1 MYQMIFYF
9 NIGTRVGETVKRI
22 LSIFLTMVFMI
33 STVGC
38 SSKEDAP
45 IEKKDTKVTYQA
57 EKIEKPKDISKIQ
70 FLVYLEDG
78 TLRIGGSG
86 QNGEERTVWDSKNNG
101 KDWMLAGDSEQL
113 PELKNQN
120 AFYKYSSNGKFYV
133 VEDQTIRLYEDT
145 QPSTINIVEGES
157 YLDSALCGQDFYL
170 LVEDETGTK
179 QIRKYDLSK
188 QIWENMENEELVQAL
203 KKTTGYGCLAAD
215 PSAEMLYTEGKGI
228 VKYSVEKDETTHA
241 IDEEVLNSCIDTI
254 NEPIT
259 GLAVQGENIVVCTVG
274 KSGSESNLYFLQ
286 KEQTKKN
293 EKDKTD
299 TGKNTVLKIYSLK
312 ENSMIRSSLAFFR
325 REHTDISINYT
336 VGYTGEDGF
345 SVSDAIRKL
354 NTEIMADEGPDIIVL
369 DNLPVEEYISKGVL
383 EPVTDIVN
391 EKKDEIFFNMIEG
404 YNKESEIFCV
414 PTTFRI
420 PVIIGNSEVV
430 SAESSNAVIDQMEQQ
445 ESPVLTQQD
454 FPYAAMYMFAT
465 SDMVEKDGMNE
476 EKLTAYYNDLLRL
489 KEMGNVTDKIVG
501 ESDYSMNQT
510 VDIFPYGESD
520 VPSDIYFGEAKAG
533 VGQIAYADSYIKLN
547 SARKQADIQFDYL
560 NKSGGNYYIPTEVL
574 GINSRSSSKDAAKE
588 FLSLYLTEEVQNTNT
603 MGFSI
608 NRNSMRNSAAVT
620 DSPQYYS
627 TIYKNLEDTSGLD
640 LYTLS
645 TDEFNELLQFV
656 ESADTPVQVD
666 AVVTE
671 TVMEQADKILYEGLD
686 VQTAVQTVCDKI
698 NLYLKE

>member
-1 MYQMIFYF
+1 M
-9 NIGTRVGETVKRI
+9 KRI
-22 LSIFLTMVFMI
+22 ISIFLTMVFAI

-45 IEKKDTKVTYQA
+45 IEKKDTKVAYQA
-57 EKIEKPKDISKIQ
+57 DKIEKPKDISKIQ
-70 FLVYLEDG
+70 FLVYLEDS
-78 TLRIGGSG
+78 TLRIGGSD
-86 QNGEERTVWDSKNNG
+86 QSGEKCTVWDSKNNG
-101 KDWMLAGDSEQL
+101 KDWMLSGDSEQL
-113 PELKNQN
+113 LELKNQN
-120 AFYKYSSNGKFYV
+120 AFYKYSSDGKFYV

-145 QPSTINIVEGES
+145 QPSTINIDEGES

-179 QIRKYDLSK
+179 QIKKYDLSE
-188 QIWENMENEELVQAL
+188 QIWENVENEELVQAL
-203 KKTTGYGCLAAD
+203 KKATGYGCLAAD

-228 VKYSVEKDETTHA
+228 VKYSVEKDEITHA
-241 IDEEVLNSCIDTI
+241 INEEVLKSCIDTI
-254 NEPIT
+254 NEPVT
-259 GLAVQGENIVVCTVG
+259 GLAVQGENIVVCTAG
-274 KSGSESNLYFLQ
+274 KSGNESNLYFLQ
-286 KEQTKKN
+286 KEQTKKT

-336 VGYTGEDGF
+336 VGYTWEDGF

-369 DNLPVEEYISKGVL
+369 DNLSVEEYISKGVL
-383 EPVTDIVN
+383 EPVTAIVN

-430 SAESSNAVIDQMEQQ
+430 SAESSKAVIDQMEQQ
-445 ESPVLTQQD
+445 ESPVLTRQD
-454 FPYAAMYMFAT
+454 FPYAAMYMFVT

-656 ESADTPVQVD
+656 ELADTPVRVD

-686 VQTAVQTVCDKI
+686 VQTAVKTVCDKI

>member
-1 MYQMIFYF
+1 M
-9 NIGTRVGETVKRI
+9 KRI
-22 LSIFLTMVFMI
+22 ISIFLTMVIMI
-33 STVGC
+33 STIGC
-38 SSKEDAP
+38 RSKEDDP
-45 IEKKDTKVTYQA
+45 IEKKDTKVAYQA
-57 EKIEKPKDISKIQ
+57 DKIEKPKDISKIQ

-78 TLRIGGSG
+78 TLRIGGSD
-86 QNGEERTVWDSKNNG
+86 QSGEKRTVWDSKNNG

-145 QPSTINIVEGES
+145 QPSTINIDEGES

-179 QIRKYDLSK
+179 QIRKYDLSE

-241 IDEEVLNSCIDTI
+241 INGEVLNSCIDTI

-259 GLAVQGENIVVCTVG
+259 GLAVQGENIVVCTAG

-430 SAESSNAVIDQMEQQ
+430 SAESSKAVIDQMEQQ
-445 ESPVLTQQD
+445 ESPVLTRQD
-454 FPYAAMYMFAT
+454 FPYAAMYMFVT

-533 VGQIAYADSYIKLN
+533 VGQIAYVDSYIKLK

-574 GINSRSSSKDAAKE
+574 GINSRSSYKDAAKE
-588 FLSLYLTEEVQNTNT
+588 FLSLYLAEEVQNTNT

-656 ESADTPVQVD
+656 ELADTPVRVD

>member
-1 MYQMIFYF
+1 M
-9 NIGTRVGETVKRI
+9 KRI
-22 LSIFLTMVFMI
+22 ISIFLTMMIMI
-33 STVGC
+33 STIGC
-38 SSKEDAP
+38 RSKEDDP
-45 IEKKDTKVTYQA
+45 IEKKDTKVAYQA
-57 EKIEKPKDISKIQ
+57 DKIEKPKDISKIQ

-78 TLRIGGSG
+78 TLRIGGSD
-86 QNGEERTVWDSKNNG
+86 QSGEKRTVWDSKNNG

-145 QPSTINIVEGES
+145 QPSTINIDEGES

-179 QIRKYDLSK
+179 QIRKYDLSE

-241 IDEEVLNSCIDTI
+241 INGEVLNSCIDTI

-259 GLAVQGENIVVCTVG
+259 GLAVQGENIVVCTAG

-391 EKKDEIFFNMIEG
+391 EKKDEIFFNIIEG

-430 SAESSNAVIDQMEQQ
+430 SAESSKAVIDQMEQQ
-445 ESPVLTQQD
+445 ESPVLTRQD
-454 FPYAAMYMFAT
+454 FPYAAMYMFVT

-574 GINSRSSSKDAAKE
+574 GINSRSSYKDAAKE

-656 ESADTPVQVD
+656 ELADTPVRVD

>member
-1 MYQMIFYF
+1 M
-9 NIGTRVGETVKRI
+9 KRI
-22 LSIFLTMVFMI
+22 ISIFLTMMLMI
-33 STVGC
+33 STIGC
-38 SSKEDAP
+38 RSKKDDP
-45 IEKKDTKVTYQA
+45 IEKKDTKVAYQA
-57 EKIEKPKDISKIQ
+57 DKIEKPKDISKIQ

-86 QNGEERTVWDSKNNG
+86 QSGEERTVWDSKNNG
-101 KDWMLAGDSEQL
+101 KDWILAGDSEQL

-120 AFYKYSSNGKFYV
+120 AFYKYSSDGKFYV

-179 QIRKYDLSK
+179 QIRKYDLSE

-215 PSAEMLYTEGKGI
+215 PLAEMLYTEGEGI
-228 VKYSVEKDETTHA
+228 VKYCVEKDETTHA
-241 IDEEVLNSCIDTI
+241 INEEVLSGCIDTI

-259 GLAVQGENIVVCTVG
+259 GLAVQGENIVVCTAG

-286 KEQTKKN
+286 KEQTKKT

-325 REHTDISINYT
+325 RKHTDISINYT

-430 SAESSNAVIDQMEQQ
+430 SAESSKAVIDQMKQQ
-445 ESPVLTQQD
+445 ESPVLTRQD
-454 FPYAAMYMFAT
+454 FPYAAMYMFVT

-574 GINSRSSSKDAAKE
+574 GINSRSSYKDAAKE

-627 TIYKNLEDTSGLD
+627 TIYKKLEDTSGLD

-656 ESADTPVQVD
+656 ELADTPVRVD

>member
-1 MYQMIFYF
+1 MM
-9 NIGTRVGETVKRI
+9 
-22 LSIFLTMVFMI
+22 LMI
-33 STVGC
+33 STIGC
-38 SSKEDAP
+38 RSKEDDP
-45 IEKKDTKVTYQA
+45 IEKKDTKVAYQA
-57 EKIEKPKDISKIQ
+57 DKIEKPKDISKIQ
-70 FLVYLEDG
+70 FLIYLEDG

-86 QNGEERTVWDSKNNG
+86 QSGEERTVWDSKNNG
-101 KDWMLAGDSEQL
+101 KDWILAGDSEQL

-120 AFYKYSSNGKFYV
+120 AFYKYSSDGKFYV
-133 VEDQTIRLYEDT
+133 VEDQTIWLYEDT

-170 LVEDETGTK
+170 LVEDETCTK
-179 QIRKYDLSK
+179 QIRKYDLSE
-188 QIWENMENEELVQAL
+188 QIWENMENEELVQVL

-215 PSAEMLYTEGKGI
+215 PLAEMLYTEGEGI
-228 VKYSVEKDETTHA
+228 VKYCVEKDETTHA
-241 IDEEVLNSCIDTI
+241 INEEVLSGCIDTI

-259 GLAVQGENIVVCTVG
+259 GLAVQGENIVVCTAG

-286 KEQTKKN
+286 KEQTKKT

-430 SAESSNAVIDQMEQQ
+430 SAESSKAVIDQMEQQ
-445 ESPVLTQQD
+445 ESPVLTRQD
-454 FPYAAMYMFAT
+454 FPYAAMYMFVT

-574 GINSRSSSKDAAKE
+574 GINSRSSYKDAAKE

-608 NRNSMRNSAAVT
+608 NRNSTRNSAAVT

-656 ESADTPVQVD
+656 ELADTPVRVD

-686 VQTAVQTVCDKI
+686 VQTAVKTVCDKI

>member
-1 MYQMIFYF
+1 MM
-9 NIGTRVGETVKRI
+9 
-22 LSIFLTMVFMI
+22 LMI
-33 STVGC
+33 STIGC
-38 SSKEDAP
+38 RSKEDDP
-45 IEKKDTKVTYQA
+45 IEKKDTKVAYQA
-57 EKIEKPKDISKIQ
+57 DKIEKPKDISKIQ

-86 QNGEERTVWDSKNNG
+86 QSGEERTVWDSKNNG
-101 KDWMLAGDSEQL
+101 KDWILAGDSEQL

-120 AFYKYSSNGKFYV
+120 AFYKYSSDGKFYV

-179 QIRKYDLSK
+179 QIRKYDLSE

-215 PSAEMLYTEGKGI
+215 PLAEMLYTEGEGI
-228 VKYSVEKDETTHA
+228 VKYCVEKDETTHA
-241 IDEEVLNSCIDTI
+241 INEEVLSGCIDTI

-259 GLAVQGENIVVCTVG
+259 GLAVQGENIVVCTAG

-286 KEQTKKN
+286 KEQTKKT

-430 SAESSNAVIDQMEQQ
+430 SAESSKAVIDQMEQQ
-445 ESPVLTQQD
+445 ESPVLTRQD
-454 FPYAAMYMFAT
+454 FPYAAMYMFVT

-574 GINSRSSSKDAAKE
+574 GINSRSSYKDAAKE

-656 ESADTPVQVD
+656 ELADTPVRVD

-686 VQTAVQTVCDKI
+686 VQTAVKTVCDKI

>member
-1 MYQMIFYF
+1 MM
-9 NIGTRVGETVKRI
+9 
-22 LSIFLTMVFMI
+22 LMI
-33 STVGC
+33 STIGC
-38 SSKEDAP
+38 RSKEDDP
-45 IEKKDTKVTYQA
+45 IEKKDTKVAYQA
-57 EKIEKPKDISKIQ
+57 DKIEKPKDISKIQ
-70 FLVYLEDG
+70 FLVYLEEG

-86 QNGEERTVWDSKNNG
+86 QSGEERTVWDSKNNG
-101 KDWMLAGDSEQL
+101 KDWILAGDSEQL

-120 AFYKYSSNGKFYV
+120 AFYKYSSDGKFYV

-179 QIRKYDLSK
+179 QIRKYDLSE

-215 PSAEMLYTEGKGI
+215 PLAEMLYTEGEGI
-228 VKYSVEKDETTHA
+228 VKYCVEKDETTHA
-241 IDEEVLNSCIDTI
+241 INEEVLSGCIDTI

-259 GLAVQGENIVVCTVG
+259 GLAVQGENIVVCTAG

-286 KEQTKKN
+286 KEQTKKT

-430 SAESSNAVIDQMEQQ
+430 SAESSKAVIDQMEQQ
-445 ESPVLTQQD
+445 ESPVLTRQD
-454 FPYAAMYMFAT
+454 FPYAAMYMFVT

-489 KEMGNVTDKIVG
+489 KGMGNVTDKIVG

-574 GINSRSSSKDAAKE
+574 GINSRSSYKDAAKE

-656 ESADTPVQVD
+656 ELADTPVRVD

-686 VQTAVQTVCDKI
+686 VQTAVKTVCDKI

>member
-1 MYQMIFYF
+1 MM
-9 NIGTRVGETVKRI
+9 
-22 LSIFLTMVFMI
+22 LMI
-33 STVGC
+33 STIGC
-38 SSKEDAP
+38 RSKEDDP
-45 IEKKDTKVTYQA
+45 IEKKDTKVAYQA
-57 EKIEKPKDISKIQ
+57 DKIEKPKDISKIQ
-70 FLVYLEDG
+70 FLIYLEDG

-86 QNGEERTVWDSKNNG
+86 QSGEERTVWDSKNNG
-101 KDWMLAGDSEQL
+101 KDWILAGDSEQL

-120 AFYKYSSNGKFYV
+120 AFYKYSSDGKFYV

-179 QIRKYDLSK
+179 QIRKYDLSE

-215 PSAEMLYTEGKGI
+215 SLAEMLYTEGEGI
-228 VKYSVEKDETTHA
+228 VKYCVEKDETTYA
-241 IDEEVLNSCIDTI
+241 INEEVLSGCIDTI

-259 GLAVQGENIVVCTVG
+259 GLAVQGENIVVCTAG

-286 KEQTKKN
+286 KEQTKKT

-299 TGKNTVLKIYSLK
+299 TGKSTVLKIYSLK

-430 SAESSNAVIDQMEQQ
+430 SAESSKVVIDQMEQQ
-445 ESPVLTQQD
+445 ESPVLTRQD
-454 FPYAAMYMFAT
+454 FPYAAMYMFVT

-574 GINSRSSSKDAAKE
+574 GINSRSSYKDAAKE

-656 ESADTPVQVD
+656 ELADTPVWVD

-671 TVMEQADKILYEGLD
+671 SVMEQADKILYEGLD
-686 VQTAVQTVCDKI
+686 VQTAVKTVCDKI
-698 NLYLKE
+698 DLYLKE

>member
-1 MYQMIFYF
+1 M
-9 NIGTRVGETVKRI
+9 KRI
-22 LSIFLTMVFMI
+22 ISIFLTMVLMI
-33 STVGC
+33 SAIGC

-45 IEKKDTKVTYQA
+45 IEKKDKKVAYQA
-57 EKIEKPKDISKIQ
+57 DKIEKPKDISKIQ
-70 FLVYLEDG
+70 FLIYLEDG

-86 QNGEERTVWDSKNNG
+86 QSGEERTVWDSKNNG
-101 KDWMLAGDSEQL
+101 KDWILAGDSEQL

-120 AFYKYSSNGKFYV
+120 AFYKYSSDGKFYV

-241 IDEEVLNSCIDTI
+241 INVEVLNSCIDTI

-259 GLAVQGENIVVCTVG
+259 GLAVQGENIVVCTAG
-274 KSGSESNLYFLQ
+274 KSGNESNLYFLQ
-286 KEQTKKN
+286 KEQTKKT

-299 TGKNTVLKIYSLK
+299 AGKNTVLKIYSLK

-336 VGYTGEDGF
+336 VGYTGEDGY

-430 SAESSNAVIDQMEQQ
+430 SAESSKAVIDQMEQQ
-445 ESPVLTQQD
+445 ESPVLTRQD
-454 FPYAAMYMFAT
+454 FPYAAMYMFVT

-574 GINSRSSSKDAAKE
+574 GINSRSSYKDAAKE

-656 ESADTPVQVD
+656 ELADTPVRVD

>member
-1 MYQMIFYF
+1 MM
-9 NIGTRVGETVKRI
+9 
-22 LSIFLTMVFMI
+22 LMI
-33 STVGC
+33 STIGC
-38 SSKEDAP
+38 RSKEDDP
-45 IEKKDTKVTYQA
+45 IEKKDTKVAYQA
-57 EKIEKPKDISKIQ
+57 DKIEKPKDISKIQ
-70 FLVYLEDG
+70 FLIYLEDG

-86 QNGEERTVWDSKNNG
+86 QSGEERTVWDSKNNG
-101 KDWMLAGDSEQL
+101 KDWILAGDSEQL

-120 AFYKYSSNGKFYV
+120 AFYKYSSDGKFYV
-133 VEDQTIRLYEDT
+133 VEDQTIWLYEDT

-170 LVEDETGTK
+170 LVEDETCTK
-179 QIRKYDLSK
+179 QIRKYDLSE
-188 QIWENMENEELVQAL
+188 QIWENMENEELVQVL

-215 PSAEMLYTEGKGI
+215 PLAEMLYTEGEGI
-228 VKYSVEKDETTHA
+228 VKYCVEKDETTHA
-241 IDEEVLNSCIDTI
+241 INEEVLSGCIDTI

-259 GLAVQGENIVVCTVG
+259 GLAVQGENIVVCTAG

-286 KEQTKKN
+286 KEQTKKT

-430 SAESSNAVIDQMEQQ
+430 SAESSKAVIDQMEQQ
-445 ESPVLTQQD
+445 ESPVLTRQD
-454 FPYAAMYMFAT
+454 FPYAAMYMFVT

-574 GINSRSSSKDAAKE
+574 GINSRSSYKDAAKE

-656 ESADTPVQVD
+656 ELADTPVRVD

-686 VQTAVQTVCDKI
+686 VQTAVKTVCDKI
-698 NLYLKE
+698 NLYMNE

>member
-1 MYQMIFYF
+1 M
-9 NIGTRVGETVKRI
+9 KRI
-22 LSIFLTMVFMI
+22 ISIFLTMMLMI
-33 STVGC
+33 STIGC
-38 SSKEDAP
+38 RSKEDDP
-45 IEKKDTKVTYQA
+45 IEKKDTKVAYQA
-57 EKIEKPKDISKIQ
+57 DKIEKPKDISKIQ
-70 FLVYLEDG
+70 FLVYLEEG

-86 QNGEERTVWDSKNNG
+86 QSGEERTVWDSKNNG
-101 KDWMLAGDSEQL
+101 KDWILAGDSEQL

-120 AFYKYSSNGKFYV
+120 AFYKYSSDGKFYV

-157 YLDSALCGQDFYL
+157 YLDSALCRQDFYL

-179 QIRKYDLSK
+179 QIRKYDLSE

-215 PSAEMLYTEGKGI
+215 PLAEMLYTEGEGI
-228 VKYSVEKDETTHA
+228 VKYCVEKDETTHA
-241 IDEEVLNSCIDTI
+241 INGEVLNSCIDTI

-259 GLAVQGENIVVCTVG
+259 GLAVQGENIVVCTAG

-286 KEQTKKN
+286 KEQTKKT
-293 EKDKTD
+293 EKDKTG

-430 SAESSNAVIDQMEQQ
+430 SAESSKAVIDQMEQQ
-445 ESPVLTQQD
+445 ESPVLTRQD
-454 FPYAAMYMFAT
+454 FPYAAMYMFVT

-574 GINSRSSSKDAAKE
+574 GINSRSSYKDAAKE

-608 NRNSMRNSAAVT
+608 NRNSMRNSMRNSAAVT

-656 ESADTPVQVD
+656 ELADTPVRVD

-686 VQTAVQTVCDKI
+686 VQTAVKTVCDKI

>member
-1 MYQMIFYF
+1 M
-9 NIGTRVGETVKRI
+9 KRI
-22 LSIFLTMVFMI
+22 ISIFLTMMLMI
-33 STVGC
+33 STIGC
-38 SSKEDAP
+38 RSKEDDP
-45 IEKKDTKVTYQA
+45 IEKKDTKVAYQA
-57 EKIEKPKDISKIQ
+57 DKIEKPKDISKIQ
-70 FLVYLEDG
+70 FLVYLEEG
-78 TLRIGGSG
+78 TLRIGGSR
-86 QNGEERTVWDSKNNG
+86 QSGEERTVWDSKNNG
-101 KDWMLAGDSEQL
+101 KDWILAGDSEQL

-120 AFYKYSSNGKFYV
+120 AFYKYSSDGKFYV

-145 QPSTINIVEGES
+145 QPSTINIDEGES
-157 YLDSALCGQDFYL
+157 YLDSALCRQDFYL

-179 QIRKYDLSK
+179 QIRKYDLSE

-215 PSAEMLYTEGKGI
+215 PLAEMLYTEGEGI
-228 VKYSVEKDETTHA
+228 VKYCVEKDETTHA
-241 IDEEVLNSCIDTI
+241 INGEVLNSFIDTI

-259 GLAVQGENIVVCTVG
+259 GLAVQGENIVVCTAG

-286 KEQTKKN
+286 KEQTKKT
-293 EKDKTD
+293 EKDKTG

-430 SAESSNAVIDQMEQQ
+430 SAESSKAVIDQMEQQ
-445 ESPVLTQQD
+445 ESPVLTRQD
-454 FPYAAMYMFAT
+454 FPYAAMYMFVT

-574 GINSRSSSKDAAKE
+574 GINSRSSYKDAAKE

-656 ESADTPVQVD
+656 ELADTPVRVD

-686 VQTAVQTVCDKI
+686 VQTAVKTVCDKI

>member
-1 MYQMIFYF
+1 M
-9 NIGTRVGETVKRI
+9 KRI
-22 LSIFLTMVFMI
+22 ISIFLTMVFAI

-45 IEKKDTKVTYQA
+45 IEKKDTKVAYQA
-57 EKIEKPKDISKIQ
+57 DKIEKPKDISKIQ

-78 TLRIGGSG
+78 TLRIGGSD
-86 QNGEERTVWDSKNNG
+86 QSGEKLTVWDSKNNG

-120 AFYKYSSNGKFYV
+120 AFYKYSSDGKFYV

-145 QPSTINIVEGES
+145 QQSTINIDEGES
-157 YLDSALCGQDFYL
+157 YLDSVLCGQDFYL

-179 QIRKYDLSK
+179 QIRKYDLSE
-188 QIWENMENEELVQAL
+188 QIWENVENEELVQAL
-203 KKTTGYGCLAAD
+203 KKATGYGCLAAD

-228 VKYSVEKDETTHA
+228 VKYSVEKDEITHA
-241 IDEEVLNSCIDTI
+241 INEEVLKNCIDTI
-254 NEPIT
+254 NEPVT
-259 GLAVQGENIVVCTVG
+259 GLAVQGENIVVCTAG
-274 KSGSESNLYFLQ
+274 KSGNESNLYFLQ
-286 KEQTKKN
+286 KEQTKKT

-383 EPVTDIVN
+383 EAVTDIVN

-445 ESPVLTQQD
+445 ESPVLTRQD
-454 FPYAAMYMFAT
+454 FPYAAMNMFVT

-489 KEMGNVTDKIVG
+489 KEMGNVTDKIVD
-501 ESDYSMNQT
+501 ESDYSMDQT

-533 VGQIAYADSYIKLN
+533 VGQIAYVDSYIKLN

-574 GINSRSSSKDAAKE
+574 GINSRSSYKDAAKE

-656 ESADTPVQVD
+656 ELADTPVRVD

-671 TVMEQADKILYEGLD
+671 TVMEQADKILYEDLD
-686 VQTAVQTVCDKI
+686 VQTAVQTVCGKT

>member
-1 MYQMIFYF
+1 MM
-9 NIGTRVGETVKRI
+9 
-22 LSIFLTMVFMI
+22 LMI
-33 STVGC
+33 STIGC
-38 SSKEDAP
+38 RSKEDDP
-45 IEKKDTKVTYQA
+45 IEKKDTKVAYQA
-57 EKIEKPKDISKIQ
+57 DKIEKPKDISKIQ
-70 FLVYLEDG
+70 FLVYLEEG

-86 QNGEERTVWDSKNNG
+86 QSGEERTVWDSKNNG
-101 KDWMLAGDSEQL
+101 KDWILVGDSEQL

-120 AFYKYSSNGKFYV
+120 AFYKYSSDGKFYV

-179 QIRKYDLSK
+179 QIRKYDLPE

-215 PSAEMLYTEGKGI
+215 PLAEMLYTEGEGI
-228 VKYSVEKDETTHA
+228 VKYCVEKDETTHA
-241 IDEEVLNSCIDTI
+241 INEEVLSGCIDTI

-259 GLAVQGENIVVCTVG
+259 GLAVQGENIVVCTAG

-430 SAESSNAVIDQMEQQ
+430 SAESSKAVIDQMEQQ
-445 ESPVLTQQD
+445 ESPVLTRQD
-454 FPYAAMYMFAT
+454 FPYAAMYMFVT

-574 GINSRSSSKDAAKE
+574 GINSRSFYKDAAKE

-656 ESADTPVQVD
+656 ELADTPVRVD

-686 VQTAVQTVCDKI
+686 VQTAVKTVCDKI

>member
-1 MYQMIFYF
+1 M
-9 NIGTRVGETVKRI
+9 KRI
-22 LSIFLTMVFMI
+22 ISIFLTMMIMI
-33 STVGC
+33 STIGC
-38 SSKEDAP
+38 RSKEDDP
-45 IEKKDTKVTYQA
+45 IEKKDTKVAYQA
-57 EKIEKPKDISKIQ
+57 DKIEKPKDISKIQ

-78 TLRIGGSG
+78 TLRIGGSD
-86 QNGEERTVWDSKNNG
+86 QSGEKRTVWDSKNNG

-145 QPSTINIVEGES
+145 QPSTINIDEGES

-179 QIRKYDLSK
+179 QIKKHDLSE
-188 QIWENMENEELVQAL
+188 QIWENVENEELVQAL

-241 IDEEVLNSCIDTI
+241 INGEVLNSCIDTI

-259 GLAVQGENIVVCTVG
+259 GLAVQGENIVVCTAG

-336 VGYTGEDGF
+336 VGYTGEDRF

-430 SAESSNAVIDQMEQQ
+430 SAESSKAVIDQMEQQ
-445 ESPVLTQQD
+445 ESPVLTRQD
-454 FPYAAMYMFAT
+454 FPYAAMYMFVT

-533 VGQIAYADSYIKLN
+533 VGQIAYADSYIKLK

-574 GINSRSSSKDAAKE
+574 GINSRSSYKDAAKE

-656 ESADTPVQVD
+656 ELADTPVRVD

>member
-1 MYQMIFYF
+1 MMI
-9 NIGTRVGETVKRI
+9 
-22 LSIFLTMVFMI
+22 MI
-33 STVGC
+33 STIGC
-38 SSKEDAP
+38 RSKEDDP
-45 IEKKDTKVTYQA
+45 IEKKDTKVAYQA
-57 EKIEKPKDISKIQ
+57 DKIEKPKDISKIQ

-78 TLRIGGSG
+78 TLRIGGSD
-86 QNGEERTVWDSKNNG
+86 QSGEKRTVWDSKNNG

-120 AFYKYSSNGKFYV
+120 AFYKYSSDGKFYV

-145 QPSTINIVEGES
+145 QPSTINIDEGES

-179 QIRKYDLSK
+179 QIKKHDLSE
-188 QIWENMENEELVQAL
+188 QIWENVENEELVQAL

-241 IDEEVLNSCIDTI
+241 INGEVLNSCIDTI

-259 GLAVQGENIVVCTVG
+259 GLAVQGENIVVCTAG

-286 KEQTKKN
+286 KEQTKKT

-430 SAESSNAVIDQMEQQ
+430 SAESSKAVIDQMEQQ
-445 ESPVLTQQD
+445 ESPVLTRQD
-454 FPYAAMYMFAT
+454 FPYVAMYMFVT

-533 VGQIAYADSYIKLN
+533 VGQIAYVDSYIKLN

-574 GINSRSSSKDAAKE
+574 GINSRSSYKDAAKE

-656 ESADTPVQVD
+656 ELADTPVRVD

-686 VQTAVQTVCDKI
+686 VQTAV
-698 NLYLKE
+698 

>member
-1 MYQMIFYF
+1 MM
-9 NIGTRVGETVKRI
+9 
-22 LSIFLTMVFMI
+22 LMI
-33 STVGC
+33 STIGC
-38 SSKEDAP
+38 RSKEDDP
-45 IEKKDTKVTYQA
+45 IEKKDTKVAYQA
-57 EKIEKPKDISKIQ
+57 DKIEKPKDISKIQ

-86 QNGEERTVWDSKNNG
+86 QSGEERTVWDSKNNG
-101 KDWMLAGDSEQL
+101 KDWILAGDSEQL

-120 AFYKYSSNGKFYV
+120 VFYKYSSDGKFYV

-145 QPSTINIVEGES
+145 QPSTINLVEGES

-179 QIRKYDLSK
+179 QIRKYDLSE

-215 PSAEMLYTEGKGI
+215 PLAEMLFTEGEGI
-228 VKYSVEKDETTHA
+228 VKYCVEKDETTHA
-241 IDEEVLNSCIDTI
+241 INEEVLNGCIDTI

-259 GLAVQGENIVVCTVG
+259 GLAVQGENIVVCTAG

-325 REHTDISINYT
+325 RKHTDISINYT

-420 PVIIGNSEVV
+420 PVIIGISEVV
-430 SAESSNAVIDQMEQQ
+430 SAESSKAVIDQMEQQ
-445 ESPVLTQQD
+445 ESPVLTRQD
-454 FPYAAMYMFAT
+454 FPYAAMYMFVT

-574 GINSRSSSKDAAKE
+574 GINSRSSYKDAAKE

-640 LYTLS
+640 LCTLS

-656 ESADTPVQVD
+656 ELADTPVRVD

-686 VQTAVQTVCDKI
+686 VQTAVKTVCDKI
-698 NLYLKE
+698 DLYLKE

>member
-1 MYQMIFYF
+1 M
-9 NIGTRVGETVKRI
+9 KRI
-22 LSIFLTMVFMI
+22 ISIFLTMMLMI
-33 STVGC
+33 STIGC
-38 SSKEDAP
+38 RSKEDDP
-45 IEKKDTKVTYQA
+45 IEKKDTKVAYQA
-57 EKIEKPKDISKIQ
+57 DKIEKPKDISKIQ
-70 FLVYLEDG
+70 FLVYLEEG

-86 QNGEERTVWDSKNNG
+86 QSGEERTVWDSKNNG
-101 KDWMLAGDSEQL
+101 KDWILAGDSEQL

-120 AFYKYSSNGKFYV
+120 AFYKYSSDGKFYV

-157 YLDSALCGQDFYL
+157 YLDSALCRQDFYL

-179 QIRKYDLSK
+179 QIRKYDLSE

-215 PSAEMLYTEGKGI
+215 PLAEMLYTEGEGI
-228 VKYSVEKDETTHA
+228 VKYCVEKDETTHA
-241 IDEEVLNSCIDTI
+241 INGEVLNSFIDTI

-259 GLAVQGENIVVCTVG
+259 GLAVQGENIVVCTAG

-286 KEQTKKN
+286 KEQTKKT
-293 EKDKTD
+293 EKDKTG

-430 SAESSNAVIDQMEQQ
+430 SAESSKAVIDQMEQQ
-445 ESPVLTQQD
+445 ESPVLTRQD
-454 FPYAAMYMFAT
+454 FPYAAMYMFVT
-465 SDMVEKDGMNE
+465 SDMVEKDGLNE

-574 GINSRSSSKDAAKE
+574 GINSRSSYKDAAKE

-656 ESADTPVQVD
+656 ELADTPVRVD

-686 VQTAVQTVCDKI
+686 VQTAVKTVCDKI

>member
-1 MYQMIFYF
+1 MMI
-9 NIGTRVGETVKRI
+9 
-22 LSIFLTMVFMI
+22 MI
-33 STVGC
+33 STIGC
-38 SSKEDAP
+38 RSKEDDP
-45 IEKKDTKVTYQA
+45 IEKKDTKVAYQA
-57 EKIEKPKDISKIQ
+57 DKIEKPKDISKIQ

-78 TLRIGGSG
+78 TLRIGGSD
-86 QNGEERTVWDSKNNG
+86 QSGEKRTVWDSKNNG

-145 QPSTINIVEGES
+145 QPSTINIDEGES

-179 QIRKYDLSK
+179 QIKKHDLSE
-188 QIWENMENEELVQAL
+188 QIWENVENEELVQAL

-241 IDEEVLNSCIDTI
+241 INGEVLNSCIDTI

-259 GLAVQGENIVVCTVG
+259 GLAVQGENIVVCTAG

-391 EKKDEIFFNMIEG
+391 EKKDEIFFYMIEG

-420 PVIIGNSEVV
+420 LVIIGNSEVV
-430 SAESSNAVIDQMEQQ
+430 SAESSKAVIDQMEQQ
-445 ESPVLTQQD
+445 ESPVLTRQD
-454 FPYAAMYMFAT
+454 FPYAAMYMFVT

-574 GINSRSSSKDAAKE
+574 GINSRSSYKDAAKE

-656 ESADTPVQVD
+656 ELADTPVRVD

-686 VQTAVQTVCDKI
+686 VQTAVKTVCDKI

>member
-1 MYQMIFYF
+1 M
-9 NIGTRVGETVKRI
+9 KRI
-22 LSIFLTMVFMI
+22 ISIFLTMMLMI
-33 STVGC
+33 STIGC
-38 SSKEDAP
+38 RSKEDDP
-45 IEKKDTKVTYQA
+45 IEKKDTKVAYQA
-57 EKIEKPKDISKIQ
+57 DKIEKPKDISKIQ

-86 QNGEERTVWDSKNNG
+86 QSGEERTVWDSKNNG
-101 KDWMLAGDSEQL
+101 KDWILAGDSEQL

-120 AFYKYSSNGKFYV
+120 VFYKYSSDGKFYV

-145 QPSTINIVEGES
+145 QPSTINLVEGES

-179 QIRKYDLSK
+179 QIRKYDLSE

-215 PSAEMLYTEGKGI
+215 PLAEMLFTEGEGI
-228 VKYSVEKDETTHA
+228 VKYCVEKDETTHA
-241 IDEEVLNSCIDTI
+241 INEEVLSGCIDTI

-259 GLAVQGENIVVCTVG
+259 GLAVQGENIVVCTAG
-274 KSGSESNLYFLQ
+274 KSGNESNLYFLQ
-286 KEQTKKN
+286 KEQTKKT

-383 EPVTDIVN
+383 EPVTAIVN

-430 SAESSNAVIDQMEQQ
+430 SAESSKAVIDQMEQQ
-445 ESPVLTQQD
+445 ESPVLTRQD
-454 FPYAAMYMFAT
+454 FPYAAMYMFVT

-656 ESADTPVQVD
+656 ELADTPVRVD
-666 AVVTE
+666 AVVAE

-686 VQTAVQTVCDKI
+686 VQTAVKTVCDKI

>member
-1 MYQMIFYF
+1 MIFRCER
-9 NIGTRVGETVKRI
+9 GATVKRI
-22 LSIFLTMVFMI
+22 ISIFLTMMLMI
-33 STVGC
+33 STIGC
-38 SSKEDAP
+38 RSKEDDP
-45 IEKKDTKVTYQA
+45 IEKKDTKVAYQA
-57 EKIEKPKDISKIQ
+57 DKIEKPKDISKIQ
-70 FLVYLEDG
+70 FLVYLEEG

-86 QNGEERTVWDSKNNG
+86 QSGEERTVRDSKNNG
-101 KDWMLAGDSEQL
+101 KDWILAGDSEQL

-120 AFYKYSSNGKFYV
+120 AFYKYSSDGKFYV

-157 YLDSALCGQDFYL
+157 YLDSALCRQDFYL

-179 QIRKYDLSK
+179 QIRKYDLSE

-215 PSAEMLYTEGKGI
+215 PLAEMLYTEGEGI
-228 VKYSVEKDETTHA
+228 VKYCVEKDETTHA
-241 IDEEVLNSCIDTI
+241 INGEVLNSFIDTI

-259 GLAVQGENIVVCTVG
+259 GLAVQGENIVVCTAG

-286 KEQTKKN
+286 KEQTKKT
-293 EKDKTD
+293 EKDKTG

-430 SAESSNAVIDQMEQQ
+430 SAESSKAVIDQMEQQ
-445 ESPVLTQQD
+445 ESPVLTRQD
-454 FPYAAMYMFAT
+454 FPYAAMYMFVT

-489 KEMGNVTDKIVG
+489 KETGNVTDKIVG

-574 GINSRSSSKDAAKE
+574 GINSRSSYKDAAKE

-656 ESADTPVQVD
+656 ELADTPVRVD

>member
-1 MYQMIFYF
+1 MM
-9 NIGTRVGETVKRI
+9 
-22 LSIFLTMVFMI
+22 LMI
-33 STVGC
+33 STIGC
-38 SSKEDAP
+38 RSKEDDP
-45 IEKKDTKVTYQA
+45 IEKKDTKVAYQA
-57 EKIEKPKDISKIQ
+57 DKIEKPKDISKIQ

-86 QNGEERTVWDSKNNG
+86 QSGEERTVWDSKNNG
-101 KDWMLAGDSEQL
+101 KDWILAGDSEQL

-120 AFYKYSSNGKFYV
+120 VFYKYSSDGKFYV

-145 QPSTINIVEGES
+145 QSSTINLVEGES

-179 QIRKYDLSK
+179 QIRKYDLSE

-215 PSAEMLYTEGKGI
+215 PLAEMLFTEGEGI
-228 VKYSVEKDETTHA
+228 VKYCVEKDETTHA
-241 IDEEVLNSCIDTI
+241 INEEVLSGCIDTI

-259 GLAVQGENIVVCTVG
+259 GLAVQGENIVVCTAG
-274 KSGSESNLYFLQ
+274 KSGSESSLYFLQ

-430 SAESSNAVIDQMEQQ
+430 SAESSKAVIDQMEQQ
-445 ESPVLTQQD
+445 ESPVLTRQD
-454 FPYAAMYMFAT
+454 FPYAAMYMFVT

-574 GINSRSSSKDAAKE
+574 GINSRSSYKDAAKE

-656 ESADTPVQVD
+656 ELADTPVRVD

-686 VQTAVQTVCDKI
+686 VQTAVKTVCDKI

>member
-1 MYQMIFYF
+1 M
-9 NIGTRVGETVKRI
+9 KRI
-22 LSIFLTMVFMI
+22 ISIFLTMMIMI
-33 STVGC
+33 STIGC
-38 SSKEDAP
+38 RSKEDDP
-45 IEKKDTKVTYQA
+45 IEKKDTKVAYQA
-57 EKIEKPKDISKIQ
+57 DKIEKPKDISKIQ
-70 FLVYLEDG
+70 FLIYLKDG

-86 QNGEERTVWDSKNNG
+86 QSGEERTVWDSKNNG
-101 KDWMLAGDSEQL
+101 KDWILAGDSEQL

-120 AFYKYSSNGKFYV
+120 AFYKYSSDGKFYV

-170 LVEDETGTK
+170 LVEDEIGTK
-179 QIRKYDLSK
+179 QIWKYDLSE
-188 QIWENMENEELVQAL
+188 QIWENVENEELVQAL
-203 KKTTGYGCLAAD
+203 KKATGYGCLAAD

-228 VKYSVEKDETTHA
+228 VKYSVEKDEITHA
-241 IDEEVLNSCIDTI
+241 INEEVLKSCIDTI
-254 NEPIT
+254 NEPVT
-259 GLAVQGENIVVCTVG
+259 GLAVQGENIVVCTAG
-274 KSGSESNLYFLQ
+274 KSGNESNLYFLQ
-286 KEQTKKN
+286 KEQTKKT

-445 ESPVLTQQD
+445 ESPVLTRQD
-454 FPYAAMYMFAT
+454 FPYAAMYMFVT

-574 GINSRSSSKDAAKE
+574 GINSRSSYKDAAKE

-656 ESADTPVQVD
+656 ELADTPVRVD

-686 VQTAVQTVCDKI
+686 VQTAVKTVCDKI

>member
-1 MYQMIFYF
+1 MIFRCER
-9 NIGTRVGETVKRI
+9 GATVKRI
-22 LSIFLTMVFMI
+22 ISIFLTMMIMI
-33 STVGC
+33 STIGC
-38 SSKEDAP
+38 RSKEDDP
-45 IEKKDTKVTYQA
+45 IEKKDTKVAYQA
-57 EKIEKPKDISKIQ
+57 DKIEKPKDISKIQ

-78 TLRIGGSG
+78 TLRIGGSD
-86 QNGEERTVWDSKNNG
+86 QSGEKRTVWDSKNNG
-101 KDWMLAGDSEQL
+101 KDWILVGDSEQL

-120 AFYKYSSNGKFYV
+120 AFYKYSSDGKFYV

-179 QIRKYDLSK
+179 QIRKYDLPE

-215 PSAEMLYTEGKGI
+215 PLAEMLYTEGEGI
-228 VKYSVEKDETTHA
+228 VKYCVEKDETTHV
-241 IDEEVLNSCIDTI
+241 INGEVLNSCIDTI

-259 GLAVQGENIVVCTVG
+259 GLAVQGENIVVCTAG

-286 KEQTKKN
+286 KEQTKKT

-430 SAESSNAVIDQMEQQ
+430 SAESSKAVIDQMEQQ
-445 ESPVLTQQD
+445 ESPVLTRQD
-454 FPYAAMYMFAT
+454 FPYAAMYMFVT

-574 GINSRSSSKDAAKE
+574 GINSRSSYKDAAKE

-656 ESADTPVQVD
+656 ELADTPVRVD

-686 VQTAVQTVCDKI
+686 VQTAVKTVCDKI

>member
-1 MYQMIFYF
+1 M
-9 NIGTRVGETVKRI
+9 KRI
-22 LSIFLTMVFMI
+22 ISIFLTMMLMI
-33 STVGC
+33 STIGC
-38 SSKEDAP
+38 RSKEDDP
-45 IEKKDTKVTYQA
+45 IEKKDTKVAYQA
-57 EKIEKPKDISKIQ
+57 DKIEKPKDISKIQ
-70 FLVYLEDG
+70 FLVYLEEG

-86 QNGEERTVWDSKNNG
+86 QSGEERTVWDSKNNG
-101 KDWMLAGDSEQL
+101 KDWILAGDSEQL
-113 PELKNQN
+113 SELKNQN
-120 AFYKYSSNGKFYV
+120 AFYKYSSDGKFYV

-179 QIRKYDLSK
+179 QIRKYDLSE

-215 PSAEMLYTEGKGI
+215 PLAEMLYTEGEGI
-228 VKYSVEKDETTHA
+228 VKYCVEKDETTHA
-241 IDEEVLNSCIDTI
+241 INEEVLSGCIDTI

-259 GLAVQGENIVVCTVG
+259 GLAVQGENIVVCTAG

-286 KEQTKKN
+286 KEQTKKT

-430 SAESSNAVIDQMEQQ
+430 SAESSKAVIDQMEQQ
-445 ESPVLTQQD
+445 ESPVLTRQD
-454 FPYAAMYMFAT
+454 FPYAAMYMFVT

-533 VGQIAYADSYIKLN
+533 VGQIAYVDSYIKLN

-574 GINSRSSSKDAAKE
+574 GINSRSSYKDAAKE

-627 TIYKNLEDTSGLD
+627 TIYKNLEDTSGRD

-656 ESADTPVQVD
+656 ELADTPVRVD

-686 VQTAVQTVCDKI
+686 VQTAVKTVCDKI

>member
-1 MYQMIFYF
+1 M
-9 NIGTRVGETVKRI
+9 KRI
-22 LSIFLTMVFMI
+22 ISIFLTMMIMI
-33 STVGC
+33 STIGC
-38 SSKEDAP
+38 RSKEDDP
-45 IEKKDTKVTYQA
+45 IEKKDTKVAYQA
-57 EKIEKPKDISKIQ
+57 DKIEKPKDISKIQ

-78 TLRIGGSG
+78 TLRIGGSD
-86 QNGEERTVWDSKNNG
+86 QSGEKRTVWDSKNNG

-145 QPSTINIVEGES
+145 QPSTINIDEGES

-179 QIRKYDLSK
+179 QIKKHDLSE
-188 QIWENMENEELVQAL
+188 QIWENVENEELVQAL

-241 IDEEVLNSCIDTI
+241 INGEVLNSCIDTI

-259 GLAVQGENIVVCTVG
+259 GLAVQGENIVVCTAG

-430 SAESSNAVIDQMEQQ
+430 SAESSKAVIDQMEQQ
-445 ESPVLTQQD
+445 ESPVLTRQD
-454 FPYAAMYMFAT
+454 FPYAAMYMFVT

-533 VGQIAYADSYIKLN
+533 VGQIAYVDSYIKLK

-574 GINSRSSSKDAAKE
+574 GINSRSSYKDAAKE

-656 ESADTPVQVD
+656 ELADTPVRVD

>member
-1 MYQMIFYF
+1 M
-9 NIGTRVGETVKRI
+9 KRI
-22 LSIFLTMVFMI
+22 ISIFLTMMIMI
-33 STVGC
+33 STIGC
-38 SSKEDAP
+38 RSKEDDP
-45 IEKKDTKVTYQA
+45 IEKKDTKVAYQA
-57 EKIEKPKDISKIQ
+57 DKIEKPKDISKIQ

-78 TLRIGGSG
+78 TLRIGGSD
-86 QNGEERTVWDSKNNG
+86 QSGEKRTVWDSKNNG

-120 AFYKYSSNGKFYV
+120 AFYKYSSDGKFYV

-157 YLDSALCGQDFYL
+157 YLDSALCRQDFYL

-179 QIRKYDLSK
+179 QIRKYDLSE

-215 PSAEMLYTEGKGI
+215 PLAEMLYTEGEGI
-228 VKYSVEKDETTHA
+228 VKYCVEKDETTHA
-241 IDEEVLNSCIDTI
+241 INGEVLNSCIDTI

-259 GLAVQGENIVVCTVG
+259 GLAVQGENIVVCTAG

-286 KEQTKKN
+286 KEQTKKT
-293 EKDKTD
+293 EKDKTG

-430 SAESSNAVIDQMEQQ
+430 SAESSKAVIDQMEQQ
-445 ESPVLTQQD
+445 ESPVLTRQD
-454 FPYAAMYMFAT
+454 FPYAAMYMFVT

-574 GINSRSSSKDAAKE
+574 GINSRSSYKDAAKE

-656 ESADTPVQVD
+656 ELADTPVRVD

-686 VQTAVQTVCDKI
+686 VQTAVKTVCDKI

>member
-1 MYQMIFYF
+1 M
-9 NIGTRVGETVKRI
+9 KRI
-22 LSIFLTMVFMI
+22 ISIFLTMMLMI
-33 STVGC
+33 STIGC
-38 SSKEDAP
+38 RSKEDDP
-45 IEKKDTKVTYQA
+45 IEKKDTKVAYQA
-57 EKIEKPKDISKIQ
+57 DKIEKPKDISKIQ
-70 FLVYLEDG
+70 FLVYLEEG

-86 QNGEERTVWDSKNNG
+86 QSGEERTVWDSKNNG
-101 KDWMLAGDSEQL
+101 KDWILAGDSERL

-120 AFYKYSSNGKFYV
+120 AFYKYSSDGKFYV

-179 QIRKYDLSK
+179 QIRKYDLPE

-215 PSAEMLYTEGKGI
+215 PLAEMLYTEGEGI
-228 VKYSVEKDETTHA
+228 VKYCVEKDETTHA
-241 IDEEVLNSCIDTI
+241 INEEVLSGCIDTI

-259 GLAVQGENIVVCTVG
+259 GLAVQGENIVVCTAG

-286 KEQTKKN
+286 KEQTKKT

-430 SAESSNAVIDQMEQQ
+430 SAESSKAVIDQMEQQ
-445 ESPVLTQQD
+445 ESPVLTRQD
-454 FPYAAMYMFAT
+454 FPYAAMYMFVT

-574 GINSRSSSKDAAKE
+574 GINSRSSYKDAAKE

-656 ESADTPVQVD
+656 ELADTPVRVD

-686 VQTAVQTVCDKI
+686 VQTAVKTVCDKI

>member
-1 MYQMIFYF
+1 MM
-9 NIGTRVGETVKRI
+9 
-22 LSIFLTMVFMI
+22 LMI
-33 STVGC
+33 STIGC
-38 SSKEDAP
+38 RSKEDDP
-45 IEKKDTKVTYQA
+45 IEKKDTKVAYQA
-57 EKIEKPKDISKIQ
+57 DKIEKPKDISKIQ
-70 FLVYLEDG
+70 FLVYLEEG

-86 QNGEERTVWDSKNNG
+86 QSGEERTVWDSKNNG
-101 KDWMLAGDSEQL
+101 KDWILAGDSEQL

-120 AFYKYSSNGKFYV
+120 AFYKYSSDGKFYV

-157 YLDSALCGQDFYL
+157 YLDSALCRQDFYL

-179 QIRKYDLSK
+179 QIRKYDLSE

-215 PSAEMLYTEGKGI
+215 PLAEMLYTEGEGI
-228 VKYSVEKDETTHA
+228 VKYCVEKDETTHA
-241 IDEEVLNSCIDTI
+241 INGEVLNSCIDTI

-259 GLAVQGENIVVCTVG
+259 GLAVQGENIVVCTAG

-286 KEQTKKN
+286 KEQTKKT
-293 EKDKTD
+293 EKDKTG

-430 SAESSNAVIDQMEQQ
+430 SAESSKAVIDQMEQQ
-445 ESPVLTQQD
+445 ESPVLTRQD
-454 FPYAAMYMFAT
+454 FPYAAMYMFVT

-574 GINSRSSSKDAAKE
+574 GINSRSSYKDAAKE

-656 ESADTPVQVD
+656 ELADTPVRVD

-671 TVMEQADKILYEGLD
+671 NVMEQADKILYEGLD
-686 VQTAVQTVCDKI
+686 VQTAVKTVCDKI

>member
-1 MYQMIFYF
+1 M
-9 NIGTRVGETVKRI
+9 KRI
-22 LSIFLTMVFMI
+22 ISIFLTMVFAI

-45 IEKKDTKVTYQA
+45 IEKKDTKVAYQA
-57 EKIEKPKDISKIQ
+57 DKIEKPKDISKIQ

-86 QNGEERTVWDSKNNG
+86 QSGEERTVWDSKNNG

-120 AFYKYSSNGKFYV
+120 AFYKYSSDGKFYV

-145 QPSTINIVEGES
+145 QPSTINIDEGES
-157 YLDSALCGQDFYL
+157 YLDSVLCGQDFYL

-179 QIRKYDLSK
+179 QIRKYDLSE
-188 QIWENMENEELVQAL
+188 QIWENVENEELVQAL
-203 KKTTGYGCLAAD
+203 KKATGYGCLAAD

-228 VKYSVEKDETTHA
+228 VKYSVEKDEITHA
-241 IDEEVLNSCIDTI
+241 INEEVLKNCIDTI
-254 NEPIT
+254 NEPVT
-259 GLAVQGENIVVCTVG
+259 GLAVQGENIVVCTAG
-274 KSGSESNLYFLQ
+274 KSGNESNLYFLQ
-286 KEQTKKN
+286 KEQTKKT

-383 EPVTDIVN
+383 EAVTDIVN

-430 SAESSNAVIDQMEQQ
+430 SAESSKAVIDQMEQQ
-445 ESPVLTQQD
+445 ESPVLTRQD
-454 FPYAAMYMFAT
+454 FPYAAMNMFVT

-656 ESADTPVQVD
+656 ELADTPVRVD
-666 AVVTE
+666 AVVAE

-686 VQTAVQTVCDKI
+686 VQTAVKTVCDKI

>member
-1 MYQMIFYF
+1 M
-9 NIGTRVGETVKRI
+9 KRI
-22 LSIFLTMVFMI
+22 ISIFLTMMIMI
-33 STVGC
+33 STIGC
-38 SSKEDAP
+38 RSKEDDP
-45 IEKKDTKVTYQA
+45 IEKKDTKVAYQA
-57 EKIEKPKDISKIQ
+57 DKIEKPKDISKIQ

-78 TLRIGGSG
+78 TLRIGGSD
-86 QNGEERTVWDSKNNG
+86 QSGEKRTVWDSKNNG

-120 AFYKYSSNGKFYV
+120 AFYKYSSDGKFYV

-179 QIRKYDLSK
+179 QIRKYDLPE

-215 PSAEMLYTEGKGI
+215 PLAEMLYTEGEGI
-228 VKYSVEKDETTHA
+228 VKYCVEKDETTHV
-241 IDEEVLNSCIDTI
+241 INGEVLNSCIDTI

-259 GLAVQGENIVVCTVG
+259 GLAVQGENIVVCTAG

-286 KEQTKKN
+286 KEQTKKT

-430 SAESSNAVIDQMEQQ
+430 SAESSKAVIDQMEQQ
-445 ESPVLTQQD
+445 ESPVLTRQD
-454 FPYAAMYMFAT
+454 FPYAAMYMFVT

-574 GINSRSSSKDAAKE
+574 GINSRSSYKDAAKE

-620 DSPQYYS
+620 DSQQYYS

-656 ESADTPVQVD
+656 ELADTPVRVD

-686 VQTAVQTVCDKI
+686 VQTAVKTVCDKI

>member
-1 MYQMIFYF
+1 M
-9 NIGTRVGETVKRI
+9 KRI
-22 LSIFLTMVFMI
+22 ISIFLTMVLMI
-33 STVGC
+33 SAIGC

-45 IEKKDTKVTYQA
+45 IEKKDKKVAYQA

-78 TLRIGGSG
+78 TLRIGGSD
-86 QNGEERTVWDSKNNG
+86 QSGEKRTVWDSKNNG
-101 KDWMLAGDSEQL
+101 KDWMQAGDFEQL

-120 AFYKYSSNGKFYV
+120 AFYKYSSDGKFYV

-145 QPSTINIVEGES
+145 QPSTINIDGGES

-179 QIRKYDLSK
+179 QIRKYDLSE
-188 QIWENMENEELVQAL
+188 QIWENVENEELVQAL

-215 PSAEMLYTEGKGI
+215 SSAEMLYTEGKGI

-241 IDEEVLNSCIDTI
+241 INVEVLNSCIDTI

-259 GLAVQGENIVVCTVG
+259 GLAVQGENIVVCTAG

-286 KEQTKKN
+286 KEQTKKT

-336 VGYTGEDGF
+336 VGYTGKDGF

-414 PTTFRI
+414 PMTFRI
-420 PVIIGNSEVV
+420 PVVIGNSEVV

-445 ESPVLTQQD
+445 ESQVLTRQD

-476 EKLTAYYNDLLRL
+476 EKLTVYYNDLLRL

-656 ESADTPVQVD
+656 ELADTPVQVD
-666 AVVTE
+666 AVITE

>member
-1 MYQMIFYF
+1 M
-9 NIGTRVGETVKRI
+9 KRI
-22 LSIFLTMVFMI
+22 ISIFLTMMIMI
-33 STVGC
+33 STIGC
-38 SSKEDAP
+38 RSKEDDP
-45 IEKKDTKVTYQA
+45 IEKKDTKVAYQA
-57 EKIEKPKDISKIQ
+57 DKIEKPKDISKIQ

-78 TLRIGGSG
+78 TLRIGGSD
-86 QNGEERTVWDSKNNG
+86 QSGEKRTVWDSKNNG
-101 KDWMLAGDSEQL
+101 KDWILAEDSEQL
-113 PELKNQN
+113 MELKNQN
-120 AFYKYSSNGKFYV
+120 AFYKYSSDGKFYV

-145 QPSTINIVEGES
+145 QPSTINIDEGES

-179 QIRKYDLSK
+179 QIKKHDLSE
-188 QIWENMENEELVQAL
+188 QIWENVENEELVQAL
-203 KKTTGYGCLAAD
+203 KKTTGYGCLATD
-215 PSAEMLYTEGKGI
+215 PSAEMLYTEGKEI
-228 VKYSVEKDETTHA
+228 VKYSVKKDETTHA
-241 IDEEVLNSCIDTI
+241 INGEVLNSCIDTI

-259 GLAVQGENIVVCTVG
+259 GLAVQGENIVVCTAG

-420 PVIIGNSEVV
+420 PVIIRNSEVV
-430 SAESSNAVIDQMEQQ
+430 SAESSKAVIDQMEQQ
-445 ESPVLTQQD
+445 ESPVLTRQD
-454 FPYAAMYMFAT
+454 FPYAAMYMFVT

-520 VPSDIYFGEAKAG
+520 VTSDIYFGEAKAG

-574 GINSRSSSKDAAKE
+574 GINSRSSYKDAAKE

-656 ESADTPVQVD
+656 ELADTPVRVD

-671 TVMEQADKILYEGLD
+671 TVMGQADKILYEGLD

>member
-1 MYQMIFYF
+1 M
-9 NIGTRVGETVKRI
+9 KRI
-22 LSIFLTMVFMI
+22 ISIFLTMMLMI
-33 STVGC
+33 STIGC
-38 SSKEDAP
+38 RSKEDDP
-45 IEKKDTKVTYQA
+45 IEKKDTKVAYQA
-57 EKIEKPKDISKIQ
+57 DKIEKPKDISKIQ
-70 FLVYLEDG
+70 FLVYLEEG

-86 QNGEERTVWDSKNNG
+86 QSGEESTVWDSKNNG
-101 KDWMLAGDSEQL
+101 KDWILAGDSEQL

-120 AFYKYSSNGKFYV
+120 AFYKYSSDGKFYV

-179 QIRKYDLSK
+179 QIRKYDLSE

-215 PSAEMLYTEGKGI
+215 PLAEMLYTEGEGI
-228 VKYSVEKDETTHA
+228 VKYCVEKDETTHA
-241 IDEEVLNSCIDTI
+241 INEEVLSGCIDTI

-259 GLAVQGENIVVCTVG
+259 GLAVQGENIVVCTAG

-286 KEQTKKN
+286 KEQTKKT

-430 SAESSNAVIDQMEQQ
+430 SAESSKAVIDQMEQQ
-445 ESPVLTQQD
+445 ESPVLTRQD
-454 FPYAAMYMFAT
+454 FPYAAMYMFVT

-574 GINSRSSSKDAAKE
+574 GINSRSSYKDAAKE

-656 ESADTPVQVD
+656 ELADTPVRVD

-686 VQTAVQTVCDKI
+686 VQTAVKTVCDKI

>member
-1 MYQMIFYF
+1 M
-9 NIGTRVGETVKRI
+9 KRI
-22 LSIFLTMVFMI
+22 ISIFLTMMIMI
-33 STVGC
+33 STIGC
-38 SSKEDAP
+38 RSKEDDP
-45 IEKKDTKVTYQA
+45 IEKKDTKVAYQA
-57 EKIEKPKDISKIQ
+57 DKIEKPKDISKIQ

-78 TLRIGGSG
+78 TLRIGGSD
-86 QNGEERTVWDSKNNG
+86 QSGEKRTVWDSKNNG

-145 QPSTINIVEGES
+145 QPSTINIDEGES

-179 QIRKYDLSK
+179 QIKKHDLSE
-188 QIWENMENEELVQAL
+188 QIWENVENEELVQAL

-241 IDEEVLNSCIDTI
+241 INGEVLNSCIDTI

-259 GLAVQGENIVVCTVG
+259 GLAVQGENIVVCTAG

-420 PVIIGNSEVV
+420 PVIIGNSEVI
-430 SAESSNAVIDQMEQQ
+430 SAESSKAVIDQMEQQ
-445 ESPVLTQQD
+445 ESPVLTRQD
-454 FPYAAMYMFAT
+454 FPYAAMYMFVT

-533 VGQIAYADSYIKLN
+533 VGQIAYADSYIKLK

-574 GINSRSSSKDAAKE
+574 GINSRSSYKDAAKE

-656 ESADTPVQVD
+656 ELADTPVRVD

>member
-1 MYQMIFYF
+1 M
-9 NIGTRVGETVKRI
+9 KRI
-22 LSIFLTMVFMI
+22 ISIFLTMMLMI
-33 STVGC
+33 STIGC
-38 SSKEDAP
+38 RSKEDDP
-45 IEKKDTKVTYQA
+45 IEKKDTKVAYQA
-57 EKIEKPKDISKIQ
+57 DKIEKPKDISKIQ
-70 FLVYLEDG
+70 FLVYLEEG

-86 QNGEERTVWDSKNNG
+86 QSGEERTVWDSKNNG
-101 KDWMLAGDSEQL
+101 KDWILAGDSEQL

-120 AFYKYSSNGKFYV
+120 AFYKYSSDGKFYV

-179 QIRKYDLSK
+179 QIRKYDLSE

-215 PSAEMLYTEGKGI
+215 PLAEMLYTEGEGI
-228 VKYSVEKDETTHA
+228 VKYCVEKDETTHA
-241 IDEEVLNSCIDTI
+241 INEEVLSGCIDTI

-259 GLAVQGENIVVCTVG
+259 GLAVQGENIVVCTAG

-286 KEQTKKN
+286 KEQTKKT

-430 SAESSNAVIDQMEQQ
+430 SAESSKAVIDQMEQQ
-445 ESPVLTQQD
+445 ESPVLTRQD
-454 FPYAAMYMFAT
+454 FPYAAMYMFVT

-489 KEMGNVTDKIVG
+489 KGMGNVTDKIVG

-574 GINSRSSSKDAAKE
+574 GINSRSSYKDAAKE

-656 ESADTPVQVD
+656 ELADTPARVD

-686 VQTAVQTVCDKI
+686 VQTAVKTVCDKI

>member
-1 MYQMIFYF
+1 M
-9 NIGTRVGETVKRI
+9 KRI
-22 LSIFLTMVFMI
+22 ISIFLTMMIMI
-33 STVGC
+33 STIGC
-38 SSKEDAP
+38 RSKEDDP
-45 IEKKDTKVTYQA
+45 IEKKDTKVAYQA
-57 EKIEKPKDISKIQ
+57 DKIEKPKDISKIQ

-78 TLRIGGSG
+78 TLRIGGSD
-86 QNGEERTVWDSKNNG
+86 QSGEKRTVWDSKNNG
-101 KDWMLAGDSEQL
+101 KDWILAEDSEQL
-113 PELKNQN
+113 MELKNQN
-120 AFYKYSSNGKFYV
+120 AFYKYSSDGKFYV

-145 QPSTINIVEGES
+145 QPSTINIDEGES

-179 QIRKYDLSK
+179 QIKKHDLSE
-188 QIWENMENEELVQAL
+188 QIWENVENEELVQAL
-203 KKTTGYGCLAAD
+203 KKTTGYGCLATD
-215 PSAEMLYTEGKGI
+215 PSAEMLYTEGKEI

-241 IDEEVLNSCIDTI
+241 INGEVLNSCIDTI

-259 GLAVQGENIVVCTVG
+259 GLAVQGENIVVCTAG

-286 KEQTKKN
+286 KEQTKKT

-336 VGYTGEDGF
+336 VGYTGEDGL

-430 SAESSNAVIDQMEQQ
+430 SEESSKAVIDQMEQQ
-445 ESPVLTQQD
+445 ESPVLTRQD
-454 FPYAAMYMFAT
+454 FPYAAMYMFVT

-489 KEMGNVTDKIVG
+489 KEMGNVTDKIVD

-574 GINSRSSSKDAAKE
+574 GINSRSSYKDAAKE

-640 LYTLS
+640 LCTLS

-656 ESADTPVQVD
+656 ELADTPVRVD

-686 VQTAVQTVCDKI
+686 VQTAVQTVCGKT

>member
-1 MYQMIFYF
+1 
-9 NIGTRVGETVKRI
+9 VKRI
-22 LSIFLTMVFMI
+22 ISIFLTMMLMI
-33 STVGC
+33 STIGC
-38 SSKEDAP
+38 RSKEDDP
-45 IEKKDTKVTYQA
+45 IEKKDTKVAYQA
-57 EKIEKPKDISKIQ
+57 DKIEKPKDISKIQ
-70 FLVYLEDG
+70 FLVYLEEG

-86 QNGEERTVWDSKNNG
+86 QSGEERTVWDSKNNG
-101 KDWMLAGDSEQL
+101 KDWILAGDSEQL

-120 AFYKYSSNGKFYV
+120 AFYKYSSDGKFYV

-179 QIRKYDLSK
+179 QIRKYDLPE

-215 PSAEMLYTEGKGI
+215 PLAEMLYTEGEGI
-228 VKYSVEKDETTHA
+228 VKYCVEKDETTHA
-241 IDEEVLNSCIDTI
+241 INEEVLSGCIDTI

-259 GLAVQGENIVVCTVG
+259 GLAVQGENIVVCTAG

-286 KEQTKKN
+286 KEQTKKT

-430 SAESSNAVIDQMEQQ
+430 SAESSKAVIDQMEQQ
-445 ESPVLTQQD
+445 ESPVLTRQD
-454 FPYAAMYMFAT
+454 FPYAAMYMFVT

-574 GINSRSSSKDAAKE
+574 GINSRSSYKDAAKE

-656 ESADTPVQVD
+656 ELADTPVRVD

-686 VQTAVQTVCDKI
+686 VQTAVKTVCDKI